1 MQGGTTYG
9 GLGYSIAPT
18 SVEAAKSNGVSAEAA
33 GLKTGYIDAH
43 FPFGSTNV
51 QPTAIA
57 MKNAGVGAIAPEVDP
72 NTSFALI
79 NALRTLG
86 ATPKVALLPIGYGAD
101 LLEAGPATIN
111 SAQNVYI
118 SIFYEPMEMNSPA
131 TQAFKAALTSVGFTG
146 VPNLRAYDAYASVLM
161 LLQGLKAAGA
171 SPTKA
176 SLIGALS
183 NIHDFDAGGLY
194 GDHHLDPNDRDNLG
208 AGPGNCLYFTKV
220 VGSGFQLVDNAEPLC
235 GDNLPGKTVTPS

>member
-1 MQGGTTYG
+1 MRS
-9 GLGYSIAPT
+9 GLWRFAPT

-57 MKNAGVGAIAPEVDP
+57 MKNAGVDAITPEVDP

-101 LLEAGPATIN
+101 LLYAT
-111 SAQNVYI
+111 SPDFAQVPRVSLNEWADA
-118 SIFYEPMEMNSPA
+118 SF
-131 TQAFKAALTSVGFTG
+131 TDAALRTVGVDTSM
-146 VPNLRAYDAYASVLM
+146 DA
-161 LLQGLKAAGA
+161 
-171 SPTKA
+171 
-176 SLIGALS
+176 
-183 NIHDFDAGGLY
+183 
-194 GDHHLDPNDRDNLG
+194 
-208 AGPGNCLYFTKV
+208 PGR
-220 VGSGFQLVDNAEPLC
+220 
-235 GDNLPGKTVTPS
+235 TP